1 MDKNKFQDFRNQ
13 KTIFRNQEYT
23 TCLVELLIP
32 STILKAKYNLNNP
45 IVKKSYLVQGGMG
58 YFSSY
63 KSMFENEVKYLTK
76 VSGNIHFPKII
87 FVDNDEY
94 SIYMEYCGSLTK
106 TDIIPLDWKLQLKE
120 ILETLTELGIY
131 HNDFTLD
138 NLIVLDGNL
147 TLIDFTWADTKVNYP
162 FYNLTSELIETA
174 ESIFDIFNYL
184 SQIRDRDFYDKELN
198 YSSSSFNEEL
208 ELSNSSRPT
217 EIHTIIVWDTQDK
230 SKADRYLQEKL
241 PNSIK
246 IVSSEILLVNKDLQ
260 NQIAL
265 ELYKNPADNR
275 VKGDEIYLIIVEDT
289 SPTYQLSKATA
300 CIQVLNTNMQKIKNE
315 LRTELGG
322 SSGAYFKAH
331 SSYNMEE
338 SKLVLDIFNK
348 SESVLTPRK
357 SFTSLREYFN
367 TLNSHPTLKYIV
379 QRGQKDLASID
390 NYRDTNDIDI
400 VVNDYYLF
408 KAITGAESNNK
419 IYMRENDDGFY
430 IQNNVL
436 IEDIKVAIDVRYI
449 GDNYYNFKWQFDMLE
464 TRMLTDI
471 SGFNVYIPNRENE
484 FYSLIYHILV
494 QKHGHDNSKHYARLN
509 ELIEILKLKVNNEE
523 TIEQYL
529 NDLNRGWTELFKFLV
544 RKNYTSIEKPKDV
557 NVGIYTEPFNQ
568 LNNSIK

>member
-1 MDKNKFQDFRNQ
+1 MNILQDFRNQ

-58 YFSSY
+58 YFSNY
-63 KSMFENEVKYLTK
+63 KSMFENEVKYLSK
-76 VSGNIHFPKII
+76 VSGNTHFPKII
-87 FVDNDEY
+87 LVDNDEY

-106 TDIIPLDWKLQLKE
+106 TDIIPIDWKLQLKE
-120 ILETLTELGIY
+120 ILKTLTENGIY
-131 HNDFTLD
+131 HNDFTLE
-138 NLIVLDGNL
+138 NLTVLDGIL

-184 SQIRDRDFYDKELN
+184 SQIRDRDFYDNELN

-208 ELSNSSRPT
+208 ELSNSSRPAET
-217 EIHTIIVWDTQDK
+217 HTIIVWDTQDK
-230 SKADRYLQEKL
+230 SKADKYLQEKL

-246 IVSSEILLVNKDLQ
+246 IVSSEIISVNKDLQ

-331 SSYNMEE
+331 SSYNIEE
-338 SKLVLDIFNK
+338 SKLVLNIFNK

-357 SFTSLREYFN
+357 SFTSLREFFN

-379 QRGQKDLASID
+379 QRGQKDLESID

-436 IEDIKVAIDVRYI
+436 IGDIKVAIDVRYI
-449 GDNYYNFKWQFDMLE
+449 GDNYYNSKWQFDMLE

-494 QKHGHDNSKHYARLN
+494 QKHGRNNSKHYPRLN
-509 ELIEILKLKVNNEE
+509 ELMETLKLKVNSEE

-544 RKNYTSIEKPKDV
+544 RNNYTSIEKPKDV
-557 NVGIYTEPFNQ
+557 NVGIYTEPFSK